1 MDVILEKIKKNNE
14 LINSLT
20 EDNIKLISVKNL
32 IDSLTDKNT
41 ALLSALKTVGGKIT
55 VSDCLYTFT
64 LPNLQEFI
72 EKFKLV
78 IDGRLLQNY
87 YELFRGN
94 GGTIHRDDKWGM
106 MMPSEG
112 YFALRG
118 IGKRSYSGGY
128 KLENYA
134 NTDKLDLYVRFE
146 DDKLILYDEYV
157 MSTFRGRNIK
167 FDYNTLQ
174 QTSDNPDIYSYEC
187 SSLNERLMVC
197 PLGEKGADKCDC
209 FFKSAGKREVIE
221 TIKCTHACT
230 CSDGQYPYQC
240 WRPKFKYTVNIA
252 TREIHLYIDFE

>member
-1 MDVILEKIKKNNE
+1 MEVILDKIKKNNE

-32 IDSLTDKNT
+32 MESLTDKNT
-41 ALLSALKTVGGKIT
+41 TLLSAINKIVGKIT

-78 IDGRLLQNY
+78 IDGRLCQNY
-87 YELFRGN
+87 FELFRGN
-94 GGTIHRDDKWGM
+94 GGFIHRDDKWGM

-112 YFALRG
+112 YFALCG
-118 IGKRSYSGGY
+118 IGKWSYDGHKVG
-128 KLENYA
+128 NYA
-134 NTDKLDLYVRFE
+134 NSDKLDLYVKFE
-146 DDKLILYDEYV
+146 DDKLILYDEYTKSV
-157 MSTFRGRNIK
+157 FGDRNK
-167 FDYNTLQ
+167 QFDYNTLQ

-187 SSLNERLMVC
+187 SSLNERLMIC
-197 PLGEKGADKCDC
+197 PLGENKADRCDC
-209 FFKSAGKREVIE
+209 YSKSVGKLEVIE
-221 TIKCTHACT
+221 KIKCTHKCT
-230 CSDGQYPYQC
+230 CSDGVYPYQC